1 MYDATL
7 EATSG
12 NGWLEVQLVLDDD
25 QNNPLASMKQKPGTG
40 RGIKFA
46 GHISPGTYA
55 EGVHTVDIEY
65 KKAGGGGSVKIKDAK
80 ITIWRVF

>member
-1 MYDATL
+1 
-7 EATSG
+7 
-12 NGWLEVQLVLDDD
+12 
-25 QNNPLASMKQKPGTG
+25 MKQKPGTG